1 MSARSIEAT
10 DELNRTVAAIGTI
23 VRRERKRRRLTV
35 DALAKRSGVSFGRIS
50 ELERGLGNP
59 SLQTL
64 QRVANSLDLPMQ
76 QLLAD
81 HGPDDEHVVR
91 ADQRYVMSEYGNP
104 DEGPSVRRELLT
116 PRGMTTL
123 QVIRS
128 TVPPHFTNEHAPF
141 RHIGT
146 ESIFIVEGTW
156 EIVHGKRRVTLRSG
170 DAMSYRCSVPH
181 YWANSSDRRCV
192 LIGSF
197 SPSED

>member
-10 DELNRTVAAIGTI
+10 DELNRTVAAIGAI

-35 DALAKRSGVSFGRIS
+35 DALAQRSGVSFGRIS

-64 QRVANSLDLPMQ
+64 QRVAHSLDLPTQ

-81 HGPDDEHVVR
+81 ESPGDDLIVR
-91 ADQRYVMSEYGNP
+91 ADERYVMSDYGTADATP
-104 DEGPSVRRELLT
+104 AVRRELLT

-128 TVPPHFTNEHAPF
+128 TVPAGFTNEREPF

-146 ESIFIVEGTW
+146 ESIFITEGSLQV
-156 EIVHGKRRVTLRSG
+156 VHGKREVTLAAG

-181 YWANSSDRRCV
+181 FWANPASRRCV

-197 SPSED
+197 SPFED